1 MPALGNRPKGLVHGS
16 SKTIE
21 RRAKMPVEM
30 IRVFFG
36 QPYSER

>member
-1 MPALGNRPKGLVHGS
+1 MVHGS

-21 RRAKMPVEM
+21 RRAKMLAET